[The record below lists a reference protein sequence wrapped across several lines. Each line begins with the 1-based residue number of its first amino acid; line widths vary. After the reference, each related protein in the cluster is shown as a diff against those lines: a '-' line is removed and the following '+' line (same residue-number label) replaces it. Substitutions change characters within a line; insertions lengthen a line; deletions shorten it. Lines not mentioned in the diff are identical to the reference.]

1 MTHKA
6 SSMLLSK
13 EFWIMSYFECRLNR
27 IFWRSKKVVQV
38 VQNVGG
44 GNLDKILN
52 QNQIIKDRTFLKLF
66 WLSIDQLTIKA
77 DNFD

>member
-1 MTHKA
+1 
-6 SSMLLSK
+6 
-13 EFWIMSYFECRLNR
+13 MSYFECRLNQ